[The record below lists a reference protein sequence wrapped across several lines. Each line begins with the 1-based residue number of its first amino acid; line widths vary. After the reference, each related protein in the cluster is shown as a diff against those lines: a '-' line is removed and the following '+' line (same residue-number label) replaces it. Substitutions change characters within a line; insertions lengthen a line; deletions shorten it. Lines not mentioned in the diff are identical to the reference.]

1 MKPIQNSKF
10 KMPIAVGAVIL
21 LIFSFF
27 ILNCQAQP
35 APAPSE
41 TAALAFPFT
50 IVTTGQAS
58 NILGTA
64 VAVGNLGVWTPAAA
78 YNVPRAPLGL
88 NVQITWGYAAV
99 TNGVAQ
105 TGFFLQGSTDGTNYD
120 NDFNRLIAII
130 HPAAT
135 VSTNV
140 LVTSTNLSE
149 TLIQQYQ
156 KLRWAAVTNG
166 GQPTASNF
174 VGRITRLK

>member
-1 MKPIQNSKF
+1 MKPFRFS
-10 KMPIAVGAVIL
+10 IL
-21 LIFSFF
+21 LCAVSLCLSSAF
-27 ILNCQAQP
+27 AQP

-41 TAALAFPFT
+41 TASLAFPFT

-78 YNVPRAPLGL
+78 YNVPRSPLGL
-88 NVQITWGYAAV
+88 NVQVTWEYAAV

-120 NDFNRLIAII
+120 NATSRLIAII

-140 LVTSTNLSE
+140 LVTSTNLPDA
-149 TLIQQYQ
+149 LINQYQ

-166 GQPTASNF
+166 GQPTISNF
-174 VGRITRLK
+174 VARITRLK